1 MPPSLNW
8 LEYLIFYKYS
18 FFLMASNEF
27 RGLNFTLAPIP
38 TTTTTTTAAGP
49 SNPAD
54 PATAFQQQQAQ
65 MPPVVDGGV
74 FIELIGI
81 DDVSEPVAWAIL
93 IAITLGFRT
102 IAFLALS
109 LRLRRKVA

>member
-38 TTTTTTTAAGP
+38 TTTTTTASGP